1 MEFLTAKEMFDI
13 GVNDYFGNVDK
24 NSIENIIKILDKDVI
39 VKIQT
44 HNSIHKGRDKEVSNM
59 LSNYFDSYE
68 YMWHGNFR
76 PIIDQEKQTLALQFD
91 WVLKNLDKEEKG
103 QNLNIFKFSNKKIIE
118 IIIFMSSYSNP
129 LK

>member
-13 GVNDYFGNVDK
+13 GVYDYFGNVDK
-24 NSIENIIKILDKDVI
+24 NNLENIIKILHEDVLI
-39 VKIQT
+39 KIQT

-76 PIIDQEKQTLALQFD
+76 PIIDKEKQTLALQFD
-91 WVLKNLDKEEKG
+91 WILKNLDKEEMG